1 MDKTLRKPVSS
12 NGTATVLQ
20 RDVTQIVKEYQSR
33 LKNFIRRRVSSGEDA
48 EDILQEVFY
57 QLAKMD
63 SLSRPVENVA
73 AWLYRV
79 ARNQIINHGM
89 KKREETP
96 PVWQSDEDDDV
107 VPQDFAEILFDS
119 DVSPETEYLRS
130 LVWDELNAALAALP
144 DEQRDV
150 FEKTELFGMS
160 MKDVAEEVGIPL
172 NTALSRKRYAVLYLR
187 ERLRD
192 LYLDVITE

>member
-1 MDKTLRKPVSS
+1 VNT
-12 NGTATVLQ
+12 NGTTTVPQ
-20 RDVTQIVKEYQSR
+20 RDVTQIVKEYQLR

-89 KKREETP
+89 KKREESP

-107 VPQDFAEILFDS
+107 VPQEFAEILFGS

-130 LVWDELNAALAALP
+130 LVWDELDAALAVLP

-150 FEKTELFGMS
+150 FEKTELSGMS
-160 MKDVAEEVGIPL
+160 MKEVAEEAGIPL
-172 NTALSRKRYAVLYLR
+172 NTALSRKRYAILYLR

-192 LYLDVITE
+192 LYLEIIAE